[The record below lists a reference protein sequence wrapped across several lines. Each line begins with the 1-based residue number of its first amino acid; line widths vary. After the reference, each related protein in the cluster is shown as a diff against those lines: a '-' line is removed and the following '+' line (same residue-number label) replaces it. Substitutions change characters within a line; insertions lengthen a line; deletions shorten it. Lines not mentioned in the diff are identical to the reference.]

1 MARAEAKPLALENV
15 DPLQLLDD
23 ALLEIAPQAQRKPV
37 HLERGAAV
45 QVPALRVERPL
56 LLRALGN
63 LLNNAVKFS
72 PSGAPV
78 TATVATRD
86 GYCIFS
92 VQDRGPGIA
101 QEDLA
106 RLFQRYHRVESGS
119 VMRLQP
125 GVGLGLVFVDA
136 VARRHGG
143 RVSVESRLGEGS
155 RFELWIPL
163 PAAGSRSGG

>member
-1 MARAEAKPLALENV
+1 MHCWRSRRRHNASRFISSVAR
-15 DPLQLLDD
+15 QC
-23 ALLEIAPQAQRKPV
+23 RF
-37 HLERGAAV
+37 
-45 QVPALRVERPL
+45 LRCASSGL
-56 LLRALGN
+56 FSLRALGN

-78 TATVATRD
+78 AAAVATRD

-163 PAAGSRSGG
+163 PAAGPRAGG